1 MQELWM
7 IRYGEIFLKSAS
19 VRERW
24 EQTLVTN
31 IHTMLPN
38 CNVWR
43 ERGRIWLKGNV
54 EPEQLNKVFGIVS
67 FSKCTQFSLD
77 QLHEICLEYCETHG
91 IHQVNSFALRVRRV
105 GNHAF
110 TSQQI
115 AQELGA
121 MIQKQYP
128 HLHVDLEEPEK
139 EIFIEIRNDTCY
151 LFDHVHRGLGG
162 LPLGVEGTL
171 VALISGGIDS
181 PVAAWMMMKRGCKII
196 PLYVSLDGYLDAAT
210 LARTESVVE
219 TLRAYQPKMD
229 LIVVRD
235 KYLAAAKDI
244 LCKEGQERLTCLLC
258 KRRMY
263 RIAAEV
269 AKITGAKGFVTGESL
284 GQVASQTLDNQVVL
298 TEAASIPVFRPLI
311 GFDKEEAIS
320 LAKKIGTYEPSIAPT
335 GGCGAVPKKPAT
347 KAKLEDVSAMEDK
360 VTSLVDKDLL
370 AIPLIEYKRRVQ
382 K

>member
-31 IHTMLPN
+31 IHNILPN

-91 IHQVNSFALRVRRV
+91 IRQVNSFALRVRRV

-110 TSQQI
+110 TSQQV

-121 MIQKQYP
+121 IIQKQYP

-139 EIFIEIRNDTCY
+139 EIFIEIRNNTCY
-151 LFDHVHRGLGG
+151 LFDHVHRGSGG
-162 LPLGVEGTL
+162 LPLG
-171 VALISGGIDS
+171 S
-181 PVAAWMMMKRGCKII
+181 K
-196 PLYVSLDGYLDAAT
+196 
-210 LARTESVVE
+210 
-219 TLRAYQPKMD
+219 
-229 LIVVRD
+229 
-235 KYLAAAKDI
+235 
-244 LCKEGQERLTCLLC
+244 
-258 KRRMY
+258 
-263 RIAAEV
+263 
-269 AKITGAKGFVTGESL
+269 
-284 GQVASQTLDNQVVL
+284 VL
-298 TEAASIPVFRPLI
+298 
-311 GFDKEEAIS
+311 
-320 LAKKIGTYEPSIAPT
+320 
-335 GGCGAVPKKPAT
+335 
-347 KAKLEDVSAMEDK
+347 
-360 VTSLVDKDLL
+360 
-370 AIPLIEYKRRVQ
+370 
-382 K
+382 

>member
-24 EQTLVTN
+24 EKTLVAN
-31 IHTMLPN
+31 IQSILPN
-38 CNVWR
+38 CTIWR

-67 FSKCTQFSLD
+67 FSECTQFSLD
-77 QLHEICLEYCETHG
+77 QLHDCLEYCETHG
-91 IHQVNSFALRVRRV
+91 IRQVNSFALRVRRV

-115 AQELGA
+115 AQKLGA
-121 MIQKQYP
+121 IIQKQYP
-128 HLHVDLEEPEK
+128 HLYVDLEDPEK

-151 LFDHVHRGLGG
+151 IFDHVHRGLGG

-181 PVAAWMMMKRGCKII
+181 PVATWMMMKRGCKII
-196 PLYVSLDGYLDAAT
+196 PLYVSLDGYLDATT

-311 GFDKEEAIS
+311 GFDKEETIS

-335 GGCGAVPKKPAT
+335 GGCRAVPKKPAT
-347 KAKLEDVSAMEDK
+347 KAKLEDVSAMEAK
-360 VTSLVDKDLL
+360 VIALVDRNML
-370 AIPLIEYKRRVQ
+370 AIPLIDYK
-382 K
+382 